1 VCSRLD
7 AITTMAG
14 INNILEEHSRMKRLV
29 DPMQGS
35 DDGTSEIGADVQQE
49 RDNVEPLLVPIGHYV
64 GAVYHDGARGVRRQV
79 RRGATFHDLTDD
91 QFAIWSAAHGTQEAV
106 QAKVAWR
113 RRSVEEHPQ
122 VAGLAGANALI
133 DEMLDIGLLAE
144 VTPGGDEV
152 LEFARSYRLV
162 PLMLGLGNSTDDAD
176 MFDIGFLHQ
185 PVLSVSY
192 PIYDLWQWSTMDDS
206 VWATCESAAD
216 VAERSG
222 YTHPEYVDP
231 SRLLTGLLRSLHA
244 LLVARAAYLDI
255 GVRLNWPEVAAADTS
270 PGRTRETADYVH
282 SGEPLILPIGHYLGA
297 HRPQSGADADFHIVR
312 VGWETH
318 RLEGNDHLAV
328 WALAHGLPATSS
340 DEESS
345 WTRSAIEGAARVGGI
360 PNVATTLFDLISR
373 DLLVEVSAG
382 TAEAVAFAQAYRTRS
397 LLVGLGNT
405 AEEPTLYGLGASE
418 SAPPAIKVPLF
429 AYELWTWGHACD
441 SLWHACHV
449 LAAAG
454 DPTDPDRTD
463 PRHVLTRCLSAIRLL
478 LACGAIYLD
487 EAREDVVEDE
497 LPSTGPSRA

>member
-1 VCSRLD
+1 
-7 AITTMAG
+7 
-14 INNILEEHSRMKRLV
+14 MKRLV

-255 GVRLNWPEVAAADTS
+255 GVRLNWPEVAAADPS

>member
-1 VCSRLD
+1 VSPDRD
-7 AITTMAG
+7 VAAAEHMTT
-14 INNILEEHSRMKRLV
+14 
-29 DPMQGS
+29 
-35 DDGTSEIGADVQQE
+35 TE
-49 RDNVEPLLVPIGHYV
+49 RYDLQPLLVPIGHYV
-64 GAVYHDGARGVRRQV
+64 GAVYQDDARGVRRQV

-91 QFAIWSAAHGTQEAV
+91 QFAVWSAAHGTQEAV
-106 QAKVAWR
+106 QAGLAWQ
-113 RRSVEEHPQ
+113 RRSVEQHPQ
-122 VAGLAGANALI
+122 VAGLAGASGLI

-144 VTPGGDEV
+144 VTPGRDQA
-152 LEFARSYRLV
+152 LEFARSHRLV
-162 PLMLGLGNSTDDAD
+162 PLMLGLGNSTDDPD
-176 MFDIGFLHQ
+176 MLDIGFLNQ

-216 VAERSG
+216 VAQREG
-222 YTHPEYVDP
+222 YTNPDYVDP
-231 SRLLTGLLRSLHA
+231 ARLLTGLLRSLHA

-255 GVRLNWPEVAAADTS
+255 GFRLNWPEVTAPDTS
-270 PGRTRETADYVH
+270 PARIREMADDAPRA
-282 SGEPLILPIGHYLGA
+282 EPLILPIGHYLGA
-297 HRPQSGADADFHIVR
+297 HLPQPGADADIHLVR
-312 VGWETH
+312 IGWETH
-318 RLEGNDHLAV
+318 RLEGNDQLAV
-328 WALAHGLPATSS
+328 WALAHGLPTSGS
-340 DEESS
+340 DDEPP
-345 WTRSAIEGAARVGGI
+345 WTRSTIEGAARVGGV
-360 PNVATTLFDLISR
+360 PNVATTMFDLISR

-449 LAAAG
+449 IAAAG

-487 EAREDVVEDE
+487 EAREDAVEDE
-497 LPSTGPSRA
+497 PPSTGSYRA